1 MHMIND
7 ETGKDE
13 ATKTAEQPS
22 PVPVDGRRRDAL
34 RRIGKLGAYTA
45 PALLVMLAS
54 EKAPAAT
61 AF

>member
-1 MHMIND
+1 VD
-7 ETGKDE
+7 KDE
-13 ATKTAEQPS
+13 ANRTVEQPS
-22 PVPVDGRRRDAL
+22 RVPLDEQRRDAL

-61 AF
+61 DA